1 MWSKIKIISLIG
13 YSGSG
18 KTLFITKAIKLLKL
32 YLNYEVAV
40 IKNVHEH
47 QIDEK
52 GKDSF
57 IYSEAGAIY
66 SVIKNLNNES
76 AIFLRKKFNMEE
88 LIDWLSKGPLKI
100 DLIFTEGFRTFE
112 GPTVICLKNSKELKP
127 QYNDNIKMI
136 SGLICLKKIK
146 EIKGFEI
153 PIIDI
158 QTDFDKFLEI
168 FEISKIFKNK

>member
-1 MWSKIKIISLIG
+1 
-13 YSGSG
+13 
-18 KTLFITKAIKLLKL
+18 
-32 YLNYEVAV
+32 
-40 IKNVHEH
+40 
-47 QIDEK
+47 
-52 GKDSF
+52 
-57 IYSEAGAIY
+57 
-66 SVIKNLNNES
+66 
-76 AIFLRKKFNMEE
+76 MEE
-88 LIDWLSKGPLKI
+88 LIDWLSKGPFKI
-100 DLIFTEGFRTFE
+100 DLIFTEGFRKFE

-146 EIKGFEI
+146 EIKRFEI